1 MAETNQDQT
10 PNPIPPSEPTPQ
22 NQPNQTA
29 QVNQISDPNSNP
41 APNTEPTPNSN
52 SQQNEPKDK
61 SNSAIDNP
69 LIGGK
74 EPAPNVT
81 NPNVPETYD
90 PFTINDQQV
99 DDYTQETF
107 SQVSKDLGLSQNQ
120 AQSAIVRI
128 NDYLNNR
135 VEQYAKSW
143 KEATL
148 KDPEIGGTNFKQTQ
162 TYANKA
168 LTQFFNPQAIQILQG
183 SGLLN
188 HPDIIKGLR
197 AIGQRASSDNPTGI
211 LGSNGGNQK
220 KENPLKS
227 AYSKY
232 DDL

>member
-1 MAETNQDQT
+1 MPEVNQN
-10 PNPIPPSEPTPQ
+10 PNPIQPSEPTPQ
-22 NQPNQTA
+22 NPPTPPAQTSPT
-29 QVNQISDPNSNP
+29 SDPISTQTPNPEPTSNP
-41 APNTEPTPNSN
+41 NPQT
-52 SQQNEPKDK
+52 NEPNDKDK
-61 SNSAIDNP
+61 SAIANP

-74 EPAPNVT
+74 EPAPSVT
-81 NPNVPETYD
+81 NPNVPDSYE

-99 DDYTQETF
+99 DEYTQETF

-143 KEATL
+143 KEETL
-148 KDPEIGGTNFKQTQ
+148 KDPEIGGANFKQTQ

-188 HPDIIKGLR
+188 QPDIIKGLR

-211 LGSNGGNQK
+211 LGSNGGKQK
-220 KENPLKS
+220 QENPLKS